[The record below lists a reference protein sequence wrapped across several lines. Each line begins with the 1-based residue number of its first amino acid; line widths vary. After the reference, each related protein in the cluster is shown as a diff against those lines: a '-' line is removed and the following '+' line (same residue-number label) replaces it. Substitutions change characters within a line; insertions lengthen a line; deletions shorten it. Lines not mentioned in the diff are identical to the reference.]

1 MFKHL
6 YRALILLVL
15 TPLCLAQGYE
25 NNTEI
30 FQKKWHSFPLDNKT
44 FQLSTKTLKQNWQ
57 YFHRATQ
64 YPFPDAHHVAGLL
77 RQNPKLKTAMPHYR
91 SINQLTSTL
100 QKAWIAFFEGRFQ
113 NAAELGYSL
122 GPIGHG
128 VAFYAQVTYASR
140 LEPNIENRHVL
151 WNDVLER
158 HKNYSELTQHDVMT
172 RFFAFFAMARLSEE
186 IAAPLVLT
194 RGYIGTMQKELQ
206 ELSALDPHNI
216 FALAARGS
224 MDAGIVRKLGKLM
237 GRLTYGASEEIV
249 EEYYDKALKQGK
261 VIPNV
266 QLEYAQSLLYMYG
279 KKELQRALKHM
290 RIASQVTPKYAMEA
304 LDVFHA
310 KKLLKE
316 LNVID
321 QHKGYGLRDYVK
333 RNTDIKNKYYF

>member
-6 YRALILLVL
+6 CSALILLVL
-15 TPLCLAQGYE
+15 TPLCWAQGYE
-25 NNTEI
+25 QNPDI
-30 FQKKWHSFPLDNKT
+30 FQKNWHSFPLDNNT
-44 FQLSTKTLKQNWQ
+44 FQLTTKSLKQNWQ

-64 YPFPDAHHVAGLL
+64 YPFPDAHYVAGLL
-77 RQNPKLKTAMPHYR
+77 RQNPKLKEAMPRYR
-91 SINQLTSTL
+91 SINQLTGTL

-113 NAAELGYSL
+113 KAAELGYSL

-140 LEPNIENRHVL
+140 LEPDIERRHVL

-158 HKNYSELTQHDVMT
+158 HEKYNELTQHDVMT

-206 ELSALDPHNI
+206 ELSALDPNNI

-249 EEYYDKALKQGK
+249 EEYYDKAIKQNK

-279 KKELQRALKHM
+279 KKELPRALKHM

-304 LDVFHA
+304 MDVFHA

-316 LNVID
+316 LNVIE
-321 QHKGYGLRDYVK
+321 QNKGYGLRDYVK